1 MRRLLMM
8 GAMVLVMAS
17 CSKDMTNS
25 GQGGKTPA
33 ESELSRATYR
43 VGGGDQSRVK
53 NYASSG
59 SSVTRSISDFQEQT
73 YPEIPTDAVDVT
85 GFSENDLRNA
95 GPNIKITGEH
105 TGKINSWN
113 NQTLYIAQGAKVK
126 CAIEGNIK
134 VYILEGA
141 SLTFDAGNIS
151 SVAGIYNWGEFT
163 SVGDFSLNDN
173 LFYSAVPVSF
183 NGILTFPSNAKYYCK
198 ETTYAKGLNIN
209 SNAKIESCAF
219 VINADKNDPNYL
231 REEWGSYAWNATG
244 IINFQGGNVEI
255 HTSWISNA
263 GCINFNSNN
272 NLHLTLEDHGRID
285 TEYLK
290 IDPKQN
296 DQKIVTLGSMAVVCA
311 SYVHLYQNFQQNEA
325 RLLPNFGE
333 GVYLQDVTYIRE
345 NGQDN
350 YDLSPYTIPVGAVNA
365 EGVSMTGNKCSPGY
379 GSGPTLEPVADVKS
393 MTHDHDA
400 DKDYPKN
407 RRLSATSLTFDEK
420 TKNIYVSYH
429 MRGGNWAGDTYD
441 KDDIEGCIERWTL
454 NDDGEIEIGN
464 WMWTNEFDFN
474 HILFD
479 NDYVITVGHKGGEK
493 KIKGSDGQEYTDFG
507 GIIGRMPTGVWAQNW
522 DAEDDLTREDF
533 VYKYL
538 TTEVP
543 VYDDYTNPKKG
554 TTTKQLVDYESAG
567 DGNCVIRVGN
577 EYFVATSKGY
587 GKINAADF
595 KRVKDENG
603 DVLFTSTPGSAKYLV
618 KKGDMINVLYLN
630 DRPKESSTQI
640 TSFGATLAT
649 MGVDAFPTGETTE
662 KAMAANVS
670 PVDGKNVIAVD
681 DDGTVYACLSMG
693 GLQVGD
699 KIVKEPFGEER
710 AVNGVAVYGNYVYV
724 ANGNYITV
732 LNKSTLEK
740 VVEARGGTED
750 DKISANFVE
759 VKEYNNEVYVFVAFG
774 QNGIKVFKFKE

>member
-59 SSVTRSISDFQEQT
+59 SSATRSISDFQEPT

-95 GPNIKITGEH
+95 GPNIKITGKH
-105 TGKINSWN
+105 TIKINSSN
-113 NQTLYIAQGAKVK
+113 NQTLYLTKGADVK

-163 SVGDFSLNDN
+163 SVGDFSLNGN

-183 NGILTFPSNAKYYCK
+183 NGKLTFPSNAQYYCK
-198 ETTYAKGLNIN
+198 EATYAKSLYIN
-209 SNAKIESCAF
+209 SGAKVESCSFIVGNENDSNYGGRWESWGF
-219 VINADKNDPNYL
+219 VSSDN
-231 REEWGSYAWNATG
+231 GSIEFAGGSLDFHTSYIKAG
-244 IINFQGGNVEI
+244 YINFD
-255 HTSWISNA
+255 A
-263 GCINFNSNN
+263 KN

-311 SYVHLYQNFQQNEA
+311 SYVHLNQNFQPHEA

-333 GVYLQDVTYIRE
+333 GVYLQDVKSIRE
-345 NGQDN
+345 NGQENDPS
-350 YDLSPYTIPVGAVNA
+350 LYTVPVGAVNA

-379 GSGPTLEPVADVKS
+379 GTPTGSTLEPVADVEPIT
-393 MTHDHDA
+393 THDHDA
-400 DKDYPKN
+400 DKHNPN

-454 NDDGEIEIGN
+454 NDDGKIEIGN

-479 NDYVITVGHKGGEK
+479 GSDIITVGHKGGEK
-493 KIKGSDGQEYTDFG
+493 KIKGADGQEYTDFG
-507 GIIGRMPTGVWAQNW
+507 GIIARLPVKFANVNADVYDEETYTDM
-522 DAEDDLTREDF
+522 E
-533 VYKYL
+533 YKYL
-538 TTEVP
+538 TTEVA
-543 VYDDYTNPKKG
+543 VKEMVENKKKG
-554 TTTKQLVDYESAG
+554 TFTEQVVDYESAG
-567 DGNCVIRVGN
+567 DGNCVIRVDN

-595 KRVKDENG
+595 KRIKDENG
-603 DVLFTSTPGSAKYLV
+603 DVLFKSTVGSAKYLV
-618 KKGDMINVLYLN
+618 QKGDNINVLYLN
-630 DRPKESSTQI
+630 ERPQGSSTQI

-649 MGVDAFPTGETTE
+649 MGVDAFPTGGTT
-662 KAMAANVS
+662 KAMEANVS

-699 KIVKEPFGEER
+699 NIVKAPFGEGR